1 MSNFTETM
9 REINEFAEIHL
20 VTISFNTEWLGHVL
34 IEMRRDEFKI
44 TRRSRVDIFADGVD
58 VVRNILDNMAK
69 ELDKYYGG
77 EITLPLRRGEI
88 GGA

>member
-9 REINEFAEIHL
+9 KEINEFAEIHL

-69 ELDKYYGG
+69 ELDKYYGE
-77 EITLPLRRGEI
+77 EITLPLRRGDI